1 MNHVCI
7 IVNSCFHFYEVTIK
21 KLIESCKKAKIP
33 STSIYVVVG
42 ESNDE
47 KDIFFNE
54 EYNIIF
60 CKYINIDYNGVI
72 YFTQTDSGL
81 KELQKYTHFFYTHD
95 TVEFLEDFWEKI
107 NTYSNSCDTYIKLDE
122 LGSKNMGLINVN
134 WFIENKKELF
144 SYFINYDENLKLNYK
159 MASHP
164 NEIPNK
170 DLIYSKFNNL
180 PQWLNEDCVFLFTP
194 HHLPIGDVFNNDIIE
209 QYYINIY
216 NGNERLASVYKEP
229 GLIKYNINHGKAK
242 VRWEMNL

>member
-1 MNHVCI
+1 MNNVCI
-7 IVNSCFHFYEVTIK
+7 IVNSCFHFYQVTIQ

-33 STSIYVVVG
+33 PTSIYIVVG
-42 ESNDE
+42 ESKVE
-47 KDIFFNE
+47 KDIFYNE

-60 CKYINIDYNGVI
+60 CKYVNIDYNGVI

-107 NTYSNSCDTYIKLDE
+107 NIYSNSCDRYIKLDE

-159 MASHP
+159 MASYP

-180 PQWLNEDCVFLFTP
+180 PQWLNEDCVFLFTH
-194 HHLPIGDVFNNDIIE
+194 HHLPIGPVFNNYGIE
-209 QYYINIY
+209 QYYTNIY
-216 NGNERLASVYKEP
+216 NSNERLASVYKEP
-229 GLIKYNINHGKAK
+229 GLIKYNINHGKGK